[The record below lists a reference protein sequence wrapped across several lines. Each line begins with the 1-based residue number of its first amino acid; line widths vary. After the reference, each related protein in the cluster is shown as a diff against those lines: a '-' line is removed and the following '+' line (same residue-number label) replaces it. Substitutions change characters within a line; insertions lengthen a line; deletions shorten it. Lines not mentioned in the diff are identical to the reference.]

1 MSEIENLIGQGR
13 VYAFSACKKQTFITV
28 LEALYKVRFIFAPFD
43 RKTYKKTQ
51 ELLCKSRKIPVLKRV
66 GHLKFYKK

>member
-1 MSEIENLIGQGR
+1 MSEIENLIGQGS

-51 ELLCKSRKIPVLKRV
+51 ELYENHGKCQP
-66 GHLKFYKK
+66 